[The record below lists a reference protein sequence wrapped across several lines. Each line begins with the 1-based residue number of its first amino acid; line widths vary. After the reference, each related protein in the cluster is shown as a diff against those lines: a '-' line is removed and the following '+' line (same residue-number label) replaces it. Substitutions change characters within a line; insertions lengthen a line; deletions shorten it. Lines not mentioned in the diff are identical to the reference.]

1 MKTVVLAWR
10 FVVARPATAL
20 LNLLLLS
27 LGLAC
32 ICAFLLVSDQVRA
45 AFARDVAGIDLV
57 VGAKGSPLQLVL
69 AGVFHLDVA
78 PGNVP
83 LKAVMQLQAAPR
95 VASVIPMSLGDSF
108 RGYRIVGTTP
118 DYLAHFKASYAQGE
132 LWTRTMQVVIGA
144 DVARSADMQ
153 LRTTFIGSH
162 GLGETGQKHGD
173 SPFRVVGMLAPCAC
187 VLDRLILTP
196 LESVWH
202 VHDAQVTGDDSAHDA
217 AMADS
222 REVTLALVRY
232 ASPLAAASL
241 PRFVNTTT
249 AMQAASPALEITRLL
264 QQLGLGGDALAG
276 VGALLL
282 ALAAISVFVAMWTA
296 VRERRADL
304 ALLRFLGAPATR
316 LAALLLTEALGLA
329 LAASVLGLALGHA
342 LVALLGRLL
351 LQAQSVNVTGW
362 AWSANEWWVPAL
374 ACAVALLAALL
385 PIASAYRVDAGELLH
400 AH

>member
-264 QQLGLGGDALAG
+264 QQLGLGGEALAG

-362 AWSANEWWVPAL
+362 VWSANEWWVPAL

-400 AH
+400 AY